1 MYHNQPVF
9 AAAGYSKIPEDAL
22 NGLFNALQGDATIK
36 YLSTDSFL
44 WSLKSIKL
52 FAEFFKDLL
61 CRITDISFINALN
74 NVNKIDVLLDTLRV
88 NGTIENIKLAHNYL
102 RDKGLD
108 RLINNLFKKSIK
120 TLELQNTNIRLDNG
134 IINNFIKF
142 LKESNIEALDISS
155 NSITQENLI
164 KLLEDINETKI
175 SDLDISGIFFDNN
188 NVPA

>member
-1 MYHNQPVF
+1 M
-9 AAAGYSKIPEDAL
+9 
-22 NGLFNALQGDATIK
+22 
-36 YLSTDSFL
+36 

-52 FAEFFKDLL
+52 FAEFFKDPL

-108 RLINNLFKKSIK
+108 RLINNLFKKFIK
-120 TLELQNTNIRLDNG
+120 TLELQNTNIRLDNV

-142 LKESNIEALDISS
+142 LKESNIEALA
-155 NSITQENLI
+155 NPLTQENLI
-164 KLLEDINETKI
+164 KLFEDINETKI

>member
-88 NGTIENIKLAHNYL
+88 KGTIENIKLAHNYL

-155 NSITQENLI
+155 NPITQENLI

-175 SDLDISGIFFDNN
+175 SDLDISGMFFDNN